1 MPTRNSSISSS
12 SSISSMASNSNS
24 SIRTSI
30 NSGGGLVMTVMQTP
44 MGGGGRAARSGRG
57 RVRGMGGVNQTPM
70 MTMRFDPRLPTTPG
84 IRAPR
89 YGESVLSVNGSP
101 LQVPLPVDAGALEG
115 EGGREGGRLVGR
127 CLLNIPLYMTHRRR
141 YGCLHARGTGGRRR
155 RWRRGRRRGVSVAD
169 DRAAQRRGRKCVQ
182 MEEGNMKS

>member
-1 MPTRNSSISSS
+1 MSTRNSSISSS
-12 SSISSMASNSNS
+12 SSSSSSSGMASNSNN

-44 MGGGGRAARSGRG
+44 MGGGGAGGGRATRSGRG

-115 EGGREGGRLVGR
+115 REGGMLG
-127 CLLNIPLYMTHRRR
+127 P
-141 YGCLHARGTGGRRR
+141 
-155 RWRRGRRRGVSVAD
+155 
-169 DRAAQRRGRKCVQ
+169 
-182 MEEGNMKS
+182 